1 MKLAT
6 VTYNL
11 TKEGHHVVRENVTP
25 AEHLLIVAEHHAN
38 SGGKPVVEVK
48 ETGTAEVEEVDEKGA
63 KKKRPRSP
71 AEEVARLRQRYAGNK
86 VSALFQG
93 AIPNMPASFKE
104 AEELGVKT
112 VLPSSKLTE
121 FKVV

>member
-11 TKEGHHVVRENVTP
+11 TKEGHYVVREDVTP

-38 SGGKPVVEVK
+38 SGGKPVVDVK
-48 ETGTAEVEEVDEKGA
+48 ETGTAEVEDVDEKGV
-63 KKKRPRSP
+63 KKKR
-71 AEEVARLRQRYAGNK
+71 ARQRYAANK

-93 AIPNMPASFKE
+93 ALPNMPQTFPE
-104 AEELGVKT
+104 AEKLGLQT
-112 VLPSSKLTE
+112 MLPTSKLTE
-121 FKVV
+121 FKIA

>member
-11 TKEGHHVVRENVTP
+11 TKEGHYVVREDVTP

-38 SGGKPVVEVK
+38 SGGKPVVHVQ
-48 ETGTAEVEEVDEKGA
+48 ETGTAEVEDVDEKGV
-63 KKKRPRSP
+63 KKKRARSA
-71 AEEVARLRQRYAGNK
+71 AEEVARLRQRYAANK

-93 AIPNMPASFKE
+93 ALPNMPQTFAE
-104 AEELGVKT
+104 AEKLGLQT
-112 VLPSSKLTE
+112 MLPTSKLTE
-121 FKVV
+121 FKIA